1 MFDKVNPGETKQ
13 YQDKAASIK
22 NLTVNNEMNLNNL
35 ATPSSSSN
43 PSVVRTANDAITYI
57 HTKLYLNHAS
67 LNSRWKAGFHE
78 GREITYLQEVN
89 YIQEIQNITK

>member
-1 MFDKVNPGETKQ
+1 MAERYFKRGR
-13 YQDKAASIK
+13 
-22 NLTVNNEMNLNNL
+22 L
-35 ATPSSSSN
+35 
-43 PSVVRTANDAITYI
+43 YI

-78 GREITYLQEVN
+78 GREITYLQKVN